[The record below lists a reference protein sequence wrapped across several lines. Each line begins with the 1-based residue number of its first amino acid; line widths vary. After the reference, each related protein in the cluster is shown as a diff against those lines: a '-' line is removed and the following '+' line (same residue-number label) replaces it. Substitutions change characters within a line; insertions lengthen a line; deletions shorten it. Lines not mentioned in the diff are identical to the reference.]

1 MLNGL
6 QEPESWWSRTKS
18 LWSRPAG
25 GREVLQIAL
34 PMVVTTL
41 SWTLMQFI
49 DSAILMYK
57 ISGTAMAAAYSASII
72 WFALLSL
79 LYGLC
84 SYGSTFVAQYFGDG
98 QPNKIGPV
106 VWQGVWLA
114 FGFIVV
120 LPVAQALAPYIF
132 ASFNHEPE
140 LARLET
146 LFFQILCYG
155 APGMLA
161 GQSLEAFY
169 SGRGKTWVV
178 MLVDSLAVLVNLAL
192 ACVLVLGWGGVES
205 WGVAGAAW
213 STVLAQWFRAATYA
227 SLILMPAN
235 RREFNTTSARLD
247 LRLMRRMI
255 RFGGPS
261 GVQMML
267 DVSGFAVFMLLVG
280 KLGRVETEATSLAFR
295 ISQVAFMPVWGFGM
309 ATAVLV
315 GQKLG
320 EDRPDL
326 AQRAARTAL
335 GLCVA
340 YMGTIS
346 LMFVITPG
354 LFLQGFFL
362 HGAEAAASTAGV
374 RSLTVQL
381 MRFVAAYNLFDAV
394 VIIFVSVLRGA
405 GDTRFVM
412 RMSIYMATTL
422 AAGTGIGVELLN
434 WNVYGAWWYITAW
447 VWALAAV
454 YYLRYRTERW
464 KAMRVIDQVHH
475 GHGLGPIDPSANGEN
490 RPDLYRAHEAVRVD

>member
-1 MLNGL
+1 MEGV
-6 QEPESWWSRTKS
+6 PTRDESWW
-18 LWSRPAG
+18 LRPAG
-25 GREVLQIAL
+25 GREVLQIAV

-57 ISGTAMAAAYSASII
+57 ISGTAMAAAYSAGII

-84 SYGSTFVAQYFGDG
+84 SYGSTFVAQYYGDG

-114 FGFIVV
+114 LGFVVV
-120 LPVAQALAPYIF
+120 LPGAHWLAPHLF
-132 ASFNHEPE
+132 ALFKHEPE

-146 LFFQILCYG
+146 LFFQVLCFG

-161 GQSLEAFY
+161 AQSLEAFY

-178 MLVDSLAVLVNLAL
+178 MLVDSLAVVVNLAL
-192 ACVLVLGWGGVES
+192 ACVLVLGWGGFES

-213 STVLAQWFRAATYA
+213 STVLAQWWRAATYA
-227 SLILMPAN
+227 ALVLMPAN
-235 RREFNTTSARLD
+235 RRLFNTADMRLD
-247 LRLMRRMI
+247 LKLMRRLV

-267 DVSGFAVFMLLVG
+267 DVGGFAVFMLLVG
-280 KLGRVETEATSLAFR
+280 KLGLIQAEATSLAFR

-320 EDRPDL
+320 EDRPAL

-335 GLCVA
+335 ELCIA

-346 LMFVITPG
+346 LLFVITPG
-354 LFLQGFFL
+354 IFLQGFFL
-362 HGAEAAASTAGV
+362 HGAEGATSAAASAVGV
-374 RSLTVQL
+374 RALTIQL
-381 MRFVAAYNLFDAV
+381 MRFVAAYNLLDAV
-394 VIIFVSVLRGA
+394 VIIYVSVLRGA

-412 RMSIYMATTL
+412 KMSICMATLL
-422 AAGTGIGVELLN
+422 AAGSWVGVERLG
-434 WNVYGAWWYITAW
+434 WNVYGAWWFITVW

-454 YYLRYRTERW
+454 YYLRYRTGRW
-464 KAMRVIDQVHH
+464 KSMRVIDQVHH
-475 GHGLGPIDPSANGEN
+475 GHVDIVTSANGEAPHE
-490 RPDLYRAHEAVRVD
+490 RERGRAAVGVE

>member
-1 MLNGL
+1 MSSGITING
-6 QEPESWWSRTKS
+6 SW
-18 LWSRPAG
+18 WSRPAG
-25 GREVLQIAL
+25 AREVLQIAL

-57 ISGTAMAAAYSASII
+57 ISGTAFGAAYLAGII
-72 WFALLSL
+72 WFALMSL

-84 SYGSTFVAQYFGDG
+84 SYGSTFVAQFYGDG
-98 QPNKIGPV
+98 QPHKIGPV

-114 FGFIVV
+114 MAFIFV
-120 LPVAQALAPYIF
+120 LPAAQAVAPYIF
-132 ASFNHEPE
+132 AAFKHEAE
-140 LARLET
+140 LSRLET

-161 GQSLEAFY
+161 AQSLEAFY

-178 MLVDSLAVLVNLAL
+178 MVVDSCAVVVNLIL

-213 STVLAQWFRAATYA
+213 ATVLAQWCRAAMYA
-227 SLILMPAN
+227 ALVLRSQN
-235 RREFNTTSARLD
+235 REQFNTADARFD
-247 LRLMRRMI
+247 WSLMRRLI
-255 RFGGPS
+255 IFGGPS

-267 DVSGFAVFMLLVG
+267 DVGGFSVFMLLVG
-280 KLGRVETEATSLAFR
+280 MLGLVETEATSLTFR

-326 AQRAARTAL
+326 AERALRTAL
-335 GLCVA
+335 LLCVA

-346 LMFVITPG
+346 LIFVVSPG
-354 LFLQGFFL
+354 VFLHGFFL
-362 HGAEAAASTAGV
+362 HGPEGSAAATDEAV
-374 RSLTVQL
+374 RSLTIRL
-381 MRFVAAYNLFDAV
+381 MQFVAAYNLFDAV

-412 RMSIYMATTL
+412 LMSLGMASIL
-422 AAGTGIGVELLN
+422 AGGTALGVLWLH
-434 WNVYGAWWYITAW
+434 WDVYGAWWFITAW

-454 YYLRYRTERW
+454 YFLRYRTGKW
-464 KAMRVIDQVHH
+464 KSMRVIDQIHH
-475 GHGLGPIDPSANGEN
+475 GIHLETSGPLPLVGRAGEGVGN
-490 RPDLYRAHEAVRVD
+490 